1 MRQRFLTVRDH
12 RLAVLCVNDGAEQG
26 PPLVLLHGITGAY
39 TFWTH
44 VLPPE
49 IRDHRRWYSL
59 TLPGHF
65 PAMLPSKTSID
76 LSPSELGEL
85 LDEALDEVL
94 GSEPVVMIGHS
105 TGGYAALVLAATVP
119 ERVRAVVSV
128 SGFMR
133 GQLLGM
139 FGLMQWLAGQ
149 GAVGAA
155 LFRLLIRMSMFSPGA
170 YKKVLSLQAANRQAF
185 MHSPVA
191 EHMVQDVYPYT
202 WRHDAESIRRF
213 FLALRDVNLRGLLP
227 EIQAPVLLI
236 AGKDDPVLPRG
247 QFEEMA
253 ALIPKGELHLI
264 RGAGHMLFAERTPL
278 FYRTLNTWLNREA
291 FS

>member
-1 MRQRFLTVRDH
+1 MRQHFLTVRDH
-12 RLAVLCVNDGAEQG
+12 RLGVLCVNEGEEG

-49 IRDHRRWYSL
+49 IRDGRRWYSL

-65 PAMLPSKTSID
+65 PAMFPTGVSTGLAPA
-76 LSPSELGEL
+76 ELGGL
-85 LDEALDEVL
+85 LDEALEEVL
-94 GSEPVVMIGHS
+94 GEEPAVVMGHS

-119 ERVRAVVSV
+119 ERVRGVVSV

-133 GQLLGM
+133 GRLLGTL
-139 FGLMQWLAGQ
+139 GLMQWLAGR
-149 GAVGAA
+149 GPIGAA
-155 LFRLLIRMSMFSPGA
+155 LFRTLIRLSMLSPA
-170 YKKVLSLQAANRQAF
+170 IYKKALSLQAADRQAF
-185 MHSPVA
+185 MRSPITERMLQA
-191 EHMVQDVYPYT
+191 IYPYV

-213 FLALRDVNLRGLLP
+213 FLALRDVDLREVLP
-227 EIQAPVLLI
+227 NIEVPVLLI
-236 AGKDDPVLPRG
+236 AGKDDSVLPRE

-253 ALIPKGELHLI
+253 ALIPEGELHLI

-278 FYRTLNTWLNREA
+278 FYRTLNTWLTRA
-291 FS
+291 ISP